1 MTEAGDRLRA
11 WIVFQQLVPIIRRKI
26 ESGQLPRASTPHP
39 PPASLA
45 ATEISAHCSNVPS
58 GPLERIDGALSLATI
73 EPAHNGD
80 SVEHGA
86 PVQVITGGQQWSYA
100 ASIPLDSSAGL
111 SRPCYLYLRARV
123 VKGAIGLGV
132 LDSETHAP
140 QLEKAIGASAEMA
153 DIYVPIMFPD
163 RAGGLLIR
171 NIAENGVRSEIT
183 IEDTALLAFLKP
195 LPQEL
200 LKTIPL
206 ERVRLEDRTAGRE
219 QNSEGLIVA
228 TPPGQGAYAARV
240 PLALDSLVGEK
251 TRLHV
256 WLRVLEG
263 TISAGVLTP
272 DGKSFLLE
280 RPVWPGPRPVELILP
295 LPSQPV
301 AGDLIIRNGAQGN
314 IVSKAILERI
324 ELRKAP

>member
-1 MTEAGDRLRA
+1 M
-11 WIVFQQLVPIIRRKI
+11 FQQLVPIIRSKI
-26 ESGQLPRASTPHP
+26 ESGQLPRSTASHP

-45 ATEISAHCSNVPS
+45 ATEISSHCTNIPG
-58 GPLERIDGALSLATI
+58 GPLERIEGALSLATI
-73 EPAHNGD
+73 ESAHNGA
-80 SVEHGA
+80 SLEHAA
-86 PVQVITGGQQWSYA
+86 PVQVVTGGQQWSYA

-132 LDSETHAP
+132 LDRETHAP
-140 QLEKAIGASAEMA
+140 QLEKAVGPSAEMA
-153 DIYVPIMFPD
+153 DIYVPVLFPD

-171 NIAENGVRSEIT
+171 NIAENGVRSAIT

-195 LPQEL
+195 LPREL

-206 ERVRLEDRTAGRE
+206 DRVRLEDRTVRRE
-219 QNSEGLIVA
+219 QNSEGLIVT

-240 PLALDSLVGEK
+240 PLGLDAVAREK

-295 LPSQPV
+295 LPSPPV